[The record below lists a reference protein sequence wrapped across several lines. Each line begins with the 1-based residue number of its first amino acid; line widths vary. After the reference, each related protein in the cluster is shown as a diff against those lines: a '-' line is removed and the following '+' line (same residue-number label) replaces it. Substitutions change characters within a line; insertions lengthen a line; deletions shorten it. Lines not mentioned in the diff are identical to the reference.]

1 MEPLAEPLTA
11 SVARPS
17 ATGRERVVALD
28 GLRAVA
34 LLIIMGFHF
43 GVGWLK
49 GGFFSLDIFYVLS
62 GYLITGL
69 LLGEFRKRGR
79 IVLSAFWLRR
89 ARRLL
94 PALLIVLVVV
104 TLLVRFVAA
113 PGTYPTY
120 RMSALSA
127 LFYFSN
133 WWQIAASGNYFN
145 ATGAVSPL
153 SHTWSLAVEEQFY
166 LIWPLVVL
174 AVMHLRAT
182 FRRGVGLLLAL
193 SAAGALASAVEMA
206 VLYHPDTD
214 PTRLYFGTD
223 THAQSILIGACVACV
238 LTLVQLRRGADG
250 MAPEAASPG
259 SRTAL
264 LTAGLFGCAGTLVIS
279 TRLTGT
285 AGFDY
290 HGGFALSALSA
301 AAIIVAAVCVPRG
314 PIARVLAT
322 RPLVWLGTI
331 SYGAYLW
338 HFPVYVF
345 VDHTRTHTSGLVLLA
360 IRFATT
366 AVLAAASYRLV
377 ERPVMYGTFW
387 RSVRSITPAL
397 ALMGAT
403 VAVVVAG
410 TVLPATAAPR
420 VPVVMPVS
428 EHAALGQ
435 AGAFSSHPIRFYMV
449 GDSMA
454 VTLGIGLEVDSVHRY
469 GVQLIDKAVLGCD
482 LDDLP
487 TISTTNG
494 QVDDPESVCRTWP
507 ALWAHQMAVYHPE
520 VTGLLMGRWDI
531 LDHLYQGHIVNITQ
545 PAWYRHN
552 EDEIEHAV
560 DVLSAGGAPVLLFTM
575 PYIDPINESIDG
587 TLSPEDSSVRVEDFN
602 RILAEVAARHPGVVT
617 VVDLNRILDPHG
629 AFQTSVD
636 GITVRWADGIH
647 ISKAGGEWLQPT
659 ILPPV
664 AAQGLTVRA
673 ARSRR

>member
-1 MEPLAEPLTA
+1 MEPMAEPVTA
-11 SVARPS
+11 SQARPS
-17 ATGRERVVALD
+17 ATGKERVVALD

-43 GVGWLK
+43 DVGWLK

-69 LLGEFRKRGR
+69 LVGEFRKRRR
-79 IVLSAFWLRR
+79 IRLSAFWLRR

-94 PALLIVLVVV
+94 PALLIVLVAV

-113 PGTYPTY
+113 PGTYPGY
-120 RMSALSA
+120 RMDALSA

-145 ATGAVSPL
+145 ATGAISPL
-153 SHTWSLAVEEQFY
+153 THTWSLALEEQFY
-166 LIWPLVVL
+166 LVWPLVVL
-174 AVMHLRAT
+174 AVMHARST
-182 FRRGVGLLLAL
+182 FRSGVRLLLAL
-193 SAAGALASAVEMA
+193 SAAGAVASAVEMA
-206 VLYHPDTD
+206 LLYHPGTN

-238 LTLVQLRRGADG
+238 LTLVQLRRGEEG
-250 MAPEAASPG
+250 MAPEAASPWA
-259 SRTAL
+259 RTAL
-264 LTAGLFGCAGTLVIS
+264 VTGGLIGCAVTLVIS
-279 TRLTGT
+279 TRVTG
-285 AGFDY
+285 GSSFDY
-290 HGGFALSALSA
+290 RGGFALSALA
-301 AAIIVAAVCVPRG
+301 AAAVIVAAVCVPRG

-322 RPLVWLGTI
+322 KPLVWLGTI

-360 IRFATT
+360 VRFATT
-366 AVLAAASYRLV
+366 VVLAAASYLLV

-410 TVLPATAAPR
+410 TVVPATAAPR
-420 VPVVMPVS
+420 IATTMPAP
-428 EHAALGQ
+428 EHTALAQ
-435 AGAFSSHPIRFYMV
+435 ARAFSTHPIRFYLV
-449 GDSMA
+449 GDSLA

-494 QVDDPESVCRTWP
+494 QVDDPESSCRTWP

-531 LDHLYQGHIVNITQ
+531 LDHVYQGHLVNITQ

-560 DVLSAGGAPVLLFTM
+560 DVLSAGGARVLLFTM
-575 PYIDPINESIDG
+575 PYIDPINEAIDG
-587 TLSPEDSSVRVEDFN
+587 TLSPEDSPVRVQDFN
-602 RILAEVAARHPGVVT
+602 QILAQVAARHPGVVT
-617 VVDLNRILDPHG
+617 LVDLNRILDPHG
-629 AFQTSVD
+629 SFQASID

-647 ISKAGGEWLQPT
+647 ISKPGGEWLQPI
-659 ILPPV
+659 ILPP
-664 AAQGLTVRA
+664 AAADGLTFRA
-673 ARSRR
+673 ARSRN